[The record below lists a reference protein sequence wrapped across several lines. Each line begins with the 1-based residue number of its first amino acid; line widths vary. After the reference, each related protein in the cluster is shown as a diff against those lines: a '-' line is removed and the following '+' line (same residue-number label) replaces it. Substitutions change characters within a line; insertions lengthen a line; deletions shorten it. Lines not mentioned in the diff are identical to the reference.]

1 MPVEWLIEPFSYGFM
16 RQALAAGILTVVMAS
31 LVGTWVVM
39 RGLTFMG
46 DALAHGALPGIALA
60 FLLGTNLIF
69 GAVASALVMIAGV
82 SVVSARSRLG
92 NDVAIGLLFA
102 GMLASGVVIIS
113 LRGAYAGDL
122 TAILFGDLL
131 GVTSA
136 DIRIALAAT
145 LTVIVVTFV
154 GYRPFLALT
163 FSPAKAQ
170 VLGFRPRLTHVAM
183 LGLIT
188 VVLVSSFR
196 TVGTLLV
203 FAFLVAPPATAALVA
218 RRVPVLFFVSIVL
231 GSTAVVLGLVISY
244 WATTATAATIAGISV
259 LGFFGVLTT
268 VEARAH
274 LATRRRVT
282 KEMRQHAHA
291 TD

>member
-1 MPVEWLIEPFSYGFM
+1 
-16 RQALAAGILTVVMAS
+16 
-31 LVGTWVVM
+31 
-39 RGLTFMG
+39 
-46 DALAHGALPGIALA
+46 
-60 FLLGTNLIF
+60 
-69 GAVASALVMIAGV
+69 
-82 SVVSARSRLG
+82 
-92 NDVAIGLLFA
+92 
-102 GMLASGVVIIS
+102 
-113 LRGAYAGDL
+113 
-122 TAILFGDLL
+122 
-131 GVTSA
+131 
-136 DIRIALAAT
+136 
-145 LTVIVVTFV
+145 
-154 GYRPFLALT
+154 
-163 FSPAKAQ
+163 
-170 VLGFRPRLTHVAM
+170 M